1 MNCPK
6 AADRIRLPRK
16 GRSHLKISGM
26 KELRIFTLK
35 LAICFGLPW
44 LLLILLPWSSM
55 KGLEPIP
62 YGEDDAD
69 HVGVAYPPGASGLDH
84 VGQRVYASEG
94 CAYCHTQMVRP
105 TYAGSDI
112 WRGWGGREEDGFA
125 RSTRPRDYLGEG
137 VALLGAR
144 RYGSDLSNVG
154 WRRPDAAWL
163 HQLLYD
169 PVAVEE
175 DSNMPSYAHLYDERE
190 VESAPADDA
199 VKVWMDEET
208 GRQYEV
214 VPSSD
219 AKALVD
225 YLLSLKKDYRLPAA
239 LAGGGES

>member
-1 MNCPK
+1 MN
-6 AADRIRLPRK
+6 
-16 GRSHLKISGM
+16 
-26 KELRIFTLK
+26 ELRNFTIK

-44 LLLILLPWSSM
+44 LFLIVFPWSNM
-55 KGLEPIP
+55 KGLEPVP

-69 HVGVAYPPGASGLDH
+69 YVGAAYPPGESGLH
-84 VGQRVYASEG
+84 RVGQRVYASEG

-112 WRGWGGREEDGFA
+112 WRGWGGRKEDRFA
-125 RSTRPRDYLGEG
+125 RSTRPRDYLGED

-163 HQLLYD
+163 HSLLYE
-169 PVAVEE
+169 PSAEQAE
-175 DSNMPSYAHLYDERE
+175 TNMPSYAHLYEKRV

-199 VKVWMDEET
+199 VKVWTDEES
-208 GRQYEV
+208 GLQYEV
-214 VPSSD
+214 IPSSA

-225 YLLSLKKDYRLPAA
+225 YLMSLKKDYRVPLA
-239 LAGGGES
+239 LTEGVNS